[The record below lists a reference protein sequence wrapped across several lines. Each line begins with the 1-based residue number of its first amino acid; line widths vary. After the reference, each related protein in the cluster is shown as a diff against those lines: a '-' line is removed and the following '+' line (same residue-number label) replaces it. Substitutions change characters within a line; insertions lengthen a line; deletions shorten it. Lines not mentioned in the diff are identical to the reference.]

1 VGRGLASEG
10 RVVTAPLLYVAWDR
24 DGSVHLPANLVGHLH
39 DGVADYLADGDLAA
53 LAGLVVEVAG
63 LFDDVECDEADV
75 WQRLVPGDVRARAA
89 ARIDADFWVACG
101 RIQRAAIDAEQG
113 RTG

>member
-1 VGRGLASEG
+1 
-10 RVVTAPLLYVAWDR
+10 VTAPLLYVAWDR

-53 LAGLVVEVAG
+53 LAGLVVEVAEVCG
-63 LFDDVECDEADV
+63 VECDEADV
-75 WQRLVPGDVRARAA
+75 YRRLVPGDVRARAA

-113 RTG
+113 RTR